1 MVGGAPGLLYGVPY
15 SIGQYMSSTAT
26 NGNVFATVGD
36 FNYFE
41 IFDRTGMT
49 SLIDP
54 YSAAANHQVTLYT
67 YARTDCH
74 LMNVSAFAQITC

>member
-1 MVGGAPGLLYGVPY
+1 VCSSDLVPTDG
-15 SIGQYMSSTAT
+15 SAT
-26 NGNVFATVGD
+26 EGTVYAVVGD

-54 YSAAANHQVTLYT
+54 YSGAANHNVNLYT
-67 YARTDCH
+67 YARTDSK
-74 LMNVSAFAQITC
+74 LMLNEAFAAITS